1 MNKGSAYYLSS
12 DSSNLSNLSMSTLA
26 DVTHRVIV
34 LNKNLTM
41 FIEIIGLSIYS
52 MQFVGQIQWAH

>member
-1 MNKGSAYYLSS
+1 MNKGSSFYLSS

-41 FIEIIGLSIYS
+41 FIEIIGLSIHS
-52 MQFVGQIQWAH
+52 MQFVGQIQ